1 MSERKQEEGG
11 GEQGGVGRGRDVKTG
26 VWKTGG
32 YKLVEMDQR

>member
-1 MSERKQEEGG
+1 MKGSRMREG
-11 GEQGGVGRGRDVKTG
+11 EGGVGGDVKTG